1 MRPLQENKNMEW
13 GIAKMYWEKIIIKGE
28 GWLEREGEERNFL
41 TCSSLS
47 EQSVQ
52 LYQCQVY
59 HLQ

>member
-1 MRPLQENKNMEW
+1 MERD
-13 GIAKMYWEKIIIKGE
+13 IAKMYWVIKGRE
-28 GWLEREGEERNFL
+28 LEREGEERNVF

-59 HLQ
+59 RLQ